1 MTYPPQPG
9 QPPYGQQP
17 GPYGQPGAPQGGYP
31 QSGGFPQQAGQYPP
45 TSGYPQQG
53 QYPQGQFQQG
63 QYQQGGQFGYPQAGG
78 FGPPPPKK
86 KTGLWVGLSA
96 GAVVVI
102 AFVITAFVAPGFL
115 LGDDEDGGG
124 SGDGSGGTGAA
135 AVAQQI
141 IDGLNNKDT
150 AALNK
155 LTCSGADED
164 VSEAIG
170 SVGDIEQATLG
181 EVKESGN
188 TATAKA
194 KVVVL
199 GDEYDVVSE
208 LAKDG
213 GNWCWQNLSMGDV
226 APVSP
231 EPSPAEPTGIGDE
244 TGTSSPAG
252 GDPDT
257 AVQQFVEAV
266 NGGDEATATG
276 MMCSGAQQMSQD
288 SLDRAFAGTA
298 ELSADPAE
306 QSGQS
311 SQPTYTATVEGTL
324 DGQQAYGAVAV
335 VELNGGMCVGAFF
348 VS

>member
-17 GPYGQPGAPQGGYP
+17 GPYGQGGYP
-31 QSGGFPQQAGQYPP
+31 QSGGFPQQGAQYPP
-45 TSGYPQQG
+45 TAGYPQQG
-53 QYPQGQFQQG
+53 QYQQG
-63 QYQQGGQFGYPQAGG
+63 YYQQGGQFGYPQGGG
-78 FGPPPPKK
+78 FGPPPPKKK

-115 LGDDEDGGG
+115 LSDKEDGGG
-124 SGDGSGGTGAA
+124 AGGSGAA

-150 AALNK
+150 ASLNQ

-170 SVGDIEQATLG
+170 SVNDIEKATLG

-194 KVVVL
+194 KVVVS

-208 LAKDG
+208 LAKNG
-213 GNWCWQNLSMGDV
+213 GNWCWQNLSMGGT
-226 APVSP
+226 AAGPTTN
-231 EPSPAEPTGIGDE
+231 PSE
-244 TGTSSPAG
+244 PAG
-252 GDPDT
+252 TGDDT
-257 AVQQFVEAV
+257 SGGSGGAADAETLIQEFIDAI
-266 NGGDEATATG
+266 NNGDEATATG
-276 MMCSGAQQMSQD
+276 MLCSGAGEMSKS
-288 SLDRAFAGTA
+288 SLDKVFTGSAQ
-298 ELSADPAE
+298 LSADPVNEEGSA
-306 QSGQS
+306 SGS
-311 SQPTYTATVEGTL
+311 TYTSTIEGTV

-335 VELNGGMCVGAFF
+335 VEISGELCVAALY

>member
-17 GPYGQPGAPQGGYP
+17 GPYGQGGYP
-31 QSGGFPQQAGQYPP
+31 QSGGFPQQGGQYPA
-45 TSGYPQQG
+45 TAGYPQQG
-53 QYPQGQFQQG
+53 QYQQG
-63 QYQQGGQFGYPQAGG
+63 YYQQGGQFGYPQGGG

-115 LGDDEDGGG
+115 LSDEEDGGG
-124 SGDGSGGTGAA
+124 AGDGAGGTGAA

-155 LTCSGADED
+155 LTCSGADQD

-170 SVGDIEQATLG
+170 SVNDIEKATLG

-194 KVVVL
+194 KVVVS

-208 LAKDG
+208 LAKNG
-213 GNWCWQNLSMGDV
+213 GNWCWQNLSIGGTGTGTGPTMT
-226 APVSP
+226 SP
-231 EPSPAEPTGIGDE
+231 SEPTGTGDD
-244 TGTSSPAG
+244 TSG
-252 GDPDT
+252 GSGG
-257 AVQQFVEAV
+257 AAEAEAMIEEFIDAIN
-266 NGGDEATATG
+266 NGDKATATD
-276 MMCSGAQQMSQD
+276 MLCSGAGEMSKS
-288 SLDRAFAGTA
+288 SLDKVFTGSAQ
-298 ELSADPAE
+298 LSADPVNEEGSA
-306 QSGQS
+306 SGS
-311 SQPTYTATVEGTL
+311 TYTSTIEGTV

-335 VELNGGMCVGAFF
+335 VEISGELCVAALY